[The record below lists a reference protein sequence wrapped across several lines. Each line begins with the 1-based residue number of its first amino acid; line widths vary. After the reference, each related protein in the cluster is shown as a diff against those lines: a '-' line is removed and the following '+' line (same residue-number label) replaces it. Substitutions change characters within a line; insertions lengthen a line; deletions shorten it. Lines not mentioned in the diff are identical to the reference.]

1 MEESKIIDKAVED
14 ELRESYLSYA
24 MSVIIGRAIPDV
36 RDGMKPVHRR
46 ILYGMKELGL
56 NHSSQHKKSA
66 RIVGEIMGKYHPH
79 GDMSVYDALVRM
91 AQSFSMRYTLVDGQ
105 GNFGSV
111 DRDPAA
117 AMRYTEA
124 RMTRIAE
131 EMLYSIDEDTVDFI
145 PNFDN
150 TLKEPVVLPAR
161 LPNLL
166 MNGASGIAVGM
177 ATNIPP
183 HNLTELLKALI
194 ALLDNPRI
202 TLDELMQYVHG
213 PDFPTRGIIIGI
225 KGIKDMYRTGKGKI
239 IIRSKAIIE
248 EHKKRYRIVVTEI
261 PYQVNK
267 AALIKECANFAK
279 GHPNSHI
286 VAIRDESDKR
296 GLRVVIELGRE
307 ANPRIVLNQ
316 LFVHTNLQISY
327 AATMLAIDKYN
338 RPCMYDLKKALK
350 EYLDHRLEVERRKLE
365 YELKSASS
373 RAHILEGLMKAT
385 KSIETVIRLIRST
398 KTVSDAK
405 TMLIKRLEVT
415 KEQASAI
422 LDMRLQRLTSLE
434 LSKISK
440 EYSELNATIQQ
451 LQSILMDE
459 EKLKETVKKDFIMLC
474 EKYGDERLTL
484 ITEEESREFE
494 MEDLIQEEDVVVT
507 ISHKGYISSVPLSA
521 YRKQGRGGRGSIA
534 MRTREEDYLEY
545 VFATTTHSYLMI
557 ISNKGKA
564 YFVKNYSIVQGS
576 RGGKGKSLMNYLNLD
591 GNERV
596 KAVLSPGKIL
606 GNNWDLVILTRKGYI
621 KRMNLS
627 EFSARKRGMIAI
639 KIGEDDE
646 IIDAKLVSTQA
657 IDKTQVLVST
667 RRGVLIRFP
676 VSNVRRMGR
685 TARGVRALRLRAGD
699 EIAAMDWVLQG
710 KDMNILSV
718 TENGYGKLTPI
729 KLYKVQRRGGIGL
742 RSHKCTEKT
751 GSVIGIKIV
760 RGDEEAMLV
769 TEQGYAI
776 RIALKNLRPMGRIT
790 QGVKLMGILEGDN
803 IVSLTVS

>member
-1 MEESKIIDKAVED
+1 
-14 ELRESYLSYA
+14 
-24 MSVIIGRAIPDV
+24 
-36 RDGMKPVHRR
+36 
-46 ILYGMKELGL
+46 
-56 NHSSQHKKSA
+56 
-66 RIVGEIMGKYHPH
+66 
-79 GDMSVYDALVRM
+79 
-91 AQSFSMRYTLVDGQ
+91 
-105 GNFGSV
+105 
-111 DRDPAA
+111 
-117 AMRYTEA
+117 
-124 RMTRIAE
+124 
-131 EMLYSIDEDTVDFI
+131 
-145 PNFDN
+145 
-150 TLKEPVVLPAR
+150 
-161 LPNLL
+161 
-166 MNGASGIAVGM
+166 
-177 ATNIPP
+177 
-183 HNLTELLKALI
+183 
-194 ALLDNPRI
+194 
-202 TLDELMQYVHG
+202 
-213 PDFPTRGIIIGI
+213 
-225 KGIKDMYRTGKGKI
+225 
-239 IIRSKAIIE
+239 
-248 EHKKRYRIVVTEI
+248 
-261 PYQVNK
+261 
-267 AALIKECANFAK
+267 
-279 GHPNSHI
+279 
-286 VAIRDESDKR
+286 
-296 GLRVVIELGRE
+296 
-307 ANPRIVLNQ
+307 
-316 LFVHTNLQISY
+316 
-327 AATMLAIDKYN
+327 
-338 RPCMYDLKKALK
+338 
-350 EYLDHRLEVERRKLE
+350 
-365 YELKSASS
+365 
-373 RAHILEGLMKAT
+373 
-385 KSIETVIRLIRST
+385 
-398 KTVSDAK
+398 
-405 TMLIKRLEVT
+405 MLIKRLEVT

-484 ITEEESREFE
+484 ITEEEPREFE

-710 KDMNILSV
+710 EDMNILSV